1 MKKGGI
7 SGKVNLPETLA
18 PSLADKELFRSALT
32 DVIPITPHGCIV
44 PVPNR
49 PPPIPLSRMRDER
62 EVIYE
67 SMHDP
72 IRWDEATENGDELS
86 FVRPGLS
93 RLILRRLRRGEW
105 VSQAELDLHGLT
117 RLDAKIE
124 LASFLFECKRR
135 GIRCIRIIHGK
146 GLGSRNREP
155 VLKLHVRHWLMQRE
169 EILAFVQARPVDGGG
184 GAVMVLL
191 KSNTQRSLL
200 QK

>member
-1 MKKGGI
+1 MKK
-7 SGKVNLPETLA
+7 SGNSGNLPLLEDPA
-18 PSLADKELFRSALT
+18 PCSADLNLFRSTLT
-32 DVIPITPHGCIV
+32 DVVPITPHGRII
-44 PVPNR
+44 PAPSR
-49 PPPIPLSRMRDER
+49 PPPIPQSRMRDER
-62 EVIYE
+62 DVIYE

-105 VSQAELDLHGLT
+105 VSKAELDLHGLT
-117 RLDAKIE
+117 RRDAKVE
-124 LASFLFECKRR
+124 LANFLVECKRH

-146 GLGSRNREP
+146 GLGSINREP

-169 EILAFVQARPVDGGG
+169 EVLAFVQARPVDGGG

-191 KSNTQRSLL
+191 KSGTPR
-200 QK
+200 

>member
-1 MKKGGI
+1 L
-7 SGKVNLPETLA
+7 SDNPASVP
-18 PSLADKELFRSALT
+18 ADLELFRSALA

-44 PVPNR
+44 PAPTR

-86 FVRPGLS
+86 FVRPGIS
-93 RLILRRLRRGEW
+93 RMILRRLRRGDW
-105 VSQAELDLHGLT
+105 VSKGELDLHGLN
-117 RLDAKIE
+117 RRDAKSE
-124 LASFLFECKRR
+124 LANYLYECKRS

-146 GLGSRNREP
+146 GLGSKNREP

-169 EILAFVQARPVDGGG
+169 EVMAFVQARPVDGGG

-191 KSNTQRSLL
+191 KSSTHR
-200 QK
+200 

>member
-1 MKKGGI
+1 MKKSGNF
-7 SGKVNLPETLA
+7 GKVDLPETPA
-18 PSLADKELFRSALT
+18 PSPADKELFRSALT
-32 DVIPITPHGCIV
+32 DVIPITPHGCVV

-191 KSNTQRSLL
+191 KSNTQR
-200 QK
+200 

>member
-18 PSLADKELFRSALT
+18 PSPADKELFRSALT

-169 EILAFVQARPVDGGG
+169 EILAFVQARPIDGGG

-191 KSNTQRSLL
+191 KSNTQR
-200 QK
+200 

>member
-72 IRWDEATENGDELS
+72 IRWDEATENGNELS

-169 EILAFVQARPVDGGG
+169 EILAFVQARPIDGGG

-191 KSNTQRSLL
+191 KSNTQR
-200 QK
+200 

>member
-72 IRWDEATENGDELS
+72 IRWDEATENGNELS

-191 KSNTQRSLL
+191 KSNTQR
-200 QK
+200 

>member
-1 MKKGGI
+1 MKKGGNW
-7 SGKVNLPETLA
+7 GGFRTPA
-18 PSLADKELFRSALT
+18 PVIPSHEDRELFRSELA
-32 DVIPITPHGCIV
+32 DVTPITPHGRFV
-44 PVPNR
+44 PAPAL
-49 PPPIPLSRMRDER
+49 PSPIPLSRMRDER

-67 SMHDP
+67 SLHDP

-93 RLILRRLRRGEW
+93 RQILRRLRRGEW
-105 VSQAELDLHGLT
+105 VAQSELDLHGLT
-117 RLDAKIE
+117 RHDAKIE
-124 LASFLFECKRR
+124 LVDFLFQCKRH

-146 GLGSRNREP
+146 GLGSKNREP

-191 KSNTQRSLL
+191 QSGTHR
-200 QK
+200 

>member
-1 MKKGGI
+1 MKKR
-7 SGKVNLPETLA
+7 GKSSDYLTLEFPA
-18 PSLADKELFRSALT
+18 SSCADLDLVRSAFA
-32 DVIPITPHGCIV
+32 DVVPITPHGRVI
-44 PVPNR
+44 PPPSR

-72 IRWDEATENGDELS
+72 IRWDEATENGEELS

-117 RLDAKIE
+117 RRDAKIE
-124 LASFLFECKRR
+124 LANFLFECKRH

-146 GLGSRNREP
+146 GLGSINREP

-169 EILAFVQARPVDGGG
+169 EVLAFVQARPVDGGG

-191 KSNTQRSLL
+191 KSNTQR
-200 QK
+200 